1 MCVICRS
8 RLPKQSLT
16 RYVRPLP
23 GDGESAGPNGLV
35 ADSGQ
40 ILPGR
45 GVYVCENECCRERFA
60 RFRAKRKK
68 GSGG

>member
-1 MCVICRS
+1 MCVICRG
-8 RLPKQSLT
+8 RFPKESLT

-23 GDGESAGPNGLV
+23 GGEGAEPNGLL
-35 ADSGQ
+35 ADPGQ

-45 GVYVCENECCRERFA
+45 GAYVCENESCREKFA